1 MCCDRA
7 AAHLLSIRYMI
18 INDLSA
24 AAPKFIPWAM
34 AGGATRRVYPLGLM
48 PCRTRVLKSSAP
60 APREIS
66 KVRKKYVYLIIIVL
80 CVEKKTHGS
89 QKSPFGPLWRAC
101 QVPAAADWKCYV
113 FSFYLFV
120 RMSDLLGNPTTFRRV
135 E

>member
-1 MCCDRA
+1 
-7 AAHLLSIRYMI
+7 MI

-80 CVEKKTHGS
+80 CVELKRLTEV
-89 QKSPFGPLWRAC
+89 KSLRLGHSGGPVKF
-101 QVPAAADWKCYV
+101 QQQPTGNVMY
-113 FSFYLFV
+113 FFLFV
-120 RMSDLLGNPTTFRRV
+120 CDDVRFIREPDNIS
-135 E
+135 